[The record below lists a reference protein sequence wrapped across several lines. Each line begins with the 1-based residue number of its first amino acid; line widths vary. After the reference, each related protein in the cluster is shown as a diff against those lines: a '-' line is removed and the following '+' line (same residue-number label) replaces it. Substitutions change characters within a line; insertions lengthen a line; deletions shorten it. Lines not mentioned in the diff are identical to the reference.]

1 MFAGLRKGQFYAVY
15 MAVYSS
21 EGVNPLFAGAHTFFI
36 VSLKTQSGELIAGLL
51 MFTFAHYGSGRL

>member
-21 EGVNPLFAGAHTFFI
+21 EGVNPLLARARKVFK
-36 VSLKTQSGELIAGLL
+36 VSLKTQKRELIAGL
-51 MFTFAHYGSGRL
+51 Y